1 MCSRLGS
8 SVSSAPISGLTKEN
22 LFNVGSFVSL
32 QLRNSCSPLKG
43 EVLAH
48 DPATRFLILKIP
60 SIKGHSQSDIHMI
73 NLSLVMDFH
82 ILTDPTNSSNGSAKD
97 YLPPLPN
104 LNVQKLEN
112 RLKDSVEKKK
122 RLIMGYK
129 DGVSIEGQTLFRA
142 ICKTLDE
149 VVWEGDNICIM
160 NMVTISPPYMP
171 ENVKGT
177 KNMKAFNHVKKIVEK
192 HVYDEALHLKKE
204 NHKKYTNMKDCLNGS
219 SCQESKNIFCNNN

>member
-177 KNMKAFNHVKKIVEK
+177 KNMKAFNHVKKI
-192 HVYDEALHLKKE
+192 LL
-204 NHKKYTNMKDCLNGS
+204 M
-219 SCQESKNIFCNNN
+219 